1 MIIVVLLH
9 VEYVIADQEYV
20 IDFES
25 LGVSGSDK
33 VTRLA
38 DNAII
43 NGYQFLV
50 QEPDSSFTGIIPS
63 NPIGDAFRS
72 SSNHTK
78 SLAMIDEDGGSH
90 PLVVKPQ
97 DGKLFHLLGFDAA
110 EFYKEQDANWTANA
124 IGVKIEGLTADSHS
138 VQTSFFFD
146 MASDGFGGT
155 EDFEHFTPPDTFRY
169 LKQVTFTGIR
179 RNGNSSASSFILDNI
194 VVDDY
199 KLGYSGGSGTK
210 DDPYQIAAVEDL
222 LKLGDTPSDYSKHFK
237 LVADLDLD
245 PKLPGRK
252 VFTDAV
258 ISPADSD
265 KFQFSN
271 YNYDGVLFE
280 GSFDGNDHRIS
291 NLVIRPNREKEDYV
305 GLFGYVK
312 REALEEVAIKNL
324 ILVSPSINANG
335 IYSGS
340 LAGYM
345 YKCTLEGCHVEDAS
359 IMAENAS
366 TLGALVGRA
375 YRGRLLRC
383 SASGSVTGGSGTIGG
398 LVGFS
403 WSGWIDQCYANTEVL
418 HNNNDDWYF
427 GGLLGKIHYGN
438 VSNSYATGS
447 VQCGRECGGVGG
459 LLGGNDYGT
468 VDSCYA
474 VGPVRAG
481 AGSRFVGGLIGYG
494 EGRARLCYW
503 DMNTS
508 GQTQSRGGRPNTT
521 EQLMSS
527 RTYAGWGYGEKWT
540 IAEGQGYPHLA
551 WEGIDGA
558 SIVDDDYAYGGGHGT
573 RKEPYEIYTAEH
585 LNSIGLYPDHYDN
598 HFILMSDIE
607 FDPNTET
614 GFNSIGTAVI
624 PFSGLFDG
632 NGHTVSHLQIFNDG
646 MTGMFGYIKTDDLHR
661 PAVKNLA
668 LVKPRLEEVGTAS
681 ACLVGTNKNS
691 VLQHCR
697 IIDGRVH
704 SSSYQ
709 VGLLVGSNNEGII
722 EDCHVSGL
730 VDGYRLFGGIAG
742 WAGGRIV
749 DSSATCSLTG
759 TNSSNHVGCLVG
771 STGSA
776 VITRC
781 FAEGT
786 IEVGSGTFAIGGL
799 IGEHSGG
806 EVTDCYA
813 GTHVTLLGE
822 PEDWDVLSG
831 IGGFIGRIYSGKVHR
846 CYAAG
851 SVNQTWGRSDIA
863 GFAGKTEYDPSM
875 QDCFYLWH
883 SGLGWSDNGI
893 GTSLSPHEMMIQDTF
908 SGWDFVTSATDGSK
922 DYWKMSTQTG
932 YPELFWV
939 PDYPGSGTLEDPFEI
954 STPAQFAAINNNPR
968 HWDKV
973 FVLARDINLH
983 DISFDDSVIARASSF
998 SPDDSAKRFRGILNG
1013 NGYDILN
1020 LYIDAPD
1027 KNRIGLLG
1035 CINDQAVIKDL
1046 SLLNCQV
1053 TGGDYVGAL
1062 VGWNAGGQVSR
1073 CSSRGA
1079 VNGDLSAGGLVGYNE
1094 NGLIDNCYAHTSTMA
1109 SNQLAG
1115 GLVGRNEGIV
1125 VHTYSTGPV
1134 MSPSYAGGLIG
1145 GSWDGQTS
1153 DSFWDMESSGL
1164 TTSFGGT
1171 GKTTSQMQDI
1181 QDYLDA
1187 GWDFVNEVYN
1197 GNDDIW
1203 QIAGNDYP
1211 AFVWHGG
1218 GPVAH
1223 WPFDETSGAVAID
1236 KSGSSHGTVS
1246 GASWT
1251 EGIVEGALYF
1261 DGADD
1266 VLDCGNDPVLSP
1278 ALLTISLWLYPQDS
1292 FGSPEVLS
1300 KGGSNNDI
1308 DYKLELFG
1316 AKYPTFVFGNGTERV
1331 VVFSSQTLPNNEW
1344 THVTLT
1350 RDVAIASMYIDGV
1363 QVANKAFDFAPISTD
1378 YSLIIGGPNRPR
1390 YRGKID
1396 DLMIYDKVLDLE

>member
-1 MIIVVLLH
+1 MMS
-9 VEYVIADQEYV
+9 
-20 IDFES
+20 ID
-25 LGVSGSDK
+25 
-33 VTRLA
+33 
-38 DNAII
+38 
-43 NGYQFLV
+43 
-50 QEPDSSFTGIIPS
+50 
-63 NPIGDAFRS
+63 
-72 SSNHTK
+72 
-78 SLAMIDEDGGSH
+78 
-90 PLVVKPQ
+90 
-97 DGKLFHLLGFDAA
+97 
-110 EFYKEQDANWTANA
+110 
-124 IGVKIEGLTADSHS
+124 
-138 VQTSFFFD
+138 
-146 MASDGFGGT
+146 
-155 EDFEHFTPPDTFRY
+155 
-169 LKQVTFTGIR
+169 
-179 RNGNSSASSFILDNI
+179 
-194 VVDDY
+194 
-199 KLGYSGGSGTK
+199 
-210 DDPYQIAAVEDL
+210 
-222 LKLGDTPSDYSKHFK
+222 
-237 LVADLDLD
+237 
-245 PKLPGRK
+245 
-252 VFTDAV
+252 
-258 ISPADSD
+258 
-265 KFQFSN
+265 
-271 YNYDGVLFE
+271 
-280 GSFDGNDHRIS
+280 
-291 NLVIRPNREKEDYV
+291 
-305 GLFGYVK
+305 
-312 REALEEVAIKNL
+312 
-324 ILVSPSINANG
+324 
-335 IYSGS
+335 
-340 LAGYM
+340 
-345 YKCTLEGCHVEDAS
+345 
-359 IMAENAS
+359 
-366 TLGALVGRA
+366 
-375 YRGRLLRC
+375 
-383 SASGSVTGGSGTIGG
+383 
-398 LVGFS
+398 
-403 WSGWIDQCYANTEVL
+403 
-418 HNNNDDWYF
+418 
-427 GGLLGKIHYGN
+427 
-438 VSNSYATGS
+438 
-447 VQCGRECGGVGG
+447 
-459 LLGGNDYGT
+459 
-468 VDSCYA
+468 
-474 VGPVRAG
+474 
-481 AGSRFVGGLIGYG
+481 
-494 EGRARLCYW
+494 
-503 DMNTS
+503 
-508 GQTQSRGGRPNTT
+508 
-521 EQLMSS
+521 
-527 RTYAGWGYGEKWT
+527 TYIGWGYGETWT
-540 IAEGQGYPHLA
+540 IANDKDYPRLA
-551 WEGIDGA
+551 WEGIAGDPIIDTA
-558 SIVDDDYAYGGGHGT
+558 YAYGGGRGT
-573 RKEPYEIYTAEH
+573 QEEPYEIYTAEH
-585 LNSIGLYPDHYDN
+585 LNSIGFYPEDLN
-598 HFILMSDIE
+598 SHFILMSDIV
-607 FDPNTET
+607 FDPNVEAS
-614 GFNSIGTAVI
+614 FNSIGTELN
-624 PFSGLFDG
+624 PFAGVFDG
-632 NGHTVSHLQIFNDG
+632 NHHTISHLQIFNDFAIG
-646 MTGMFGYIKTDDLHR
+646 VFSYIQTDNLQV
-661 PAVKNLA
+661 PAVKNLT
-668 LVKPRLEEVGTAS
+668 LYEPRIESAGKNS
-681 ACLVGTNKNS
+681 ACLVGTSISS
-691 VLQHCR
+691 VLRNCR
-697 IIDGRVH
+697 VINGSING
-704 SSSYQ
+704 SSDKLA
-709 VGLLVGSNNEGII
+709 LLVGMNDDGVI
-722 EDCHVSGL
+722 EDCHVSGV
-730 VDGYRLFGGIAG
+730 VDGYRHLGGLVGFARQC
-742 WAGGRIV
+742 RIV
-749 DSSATCSLTG
+749 NSSATCALIGS
-759 TNSSNHVGCLVG
+759 NSANKVGGLVG
-771 STGSA
+771 WNAGFSVA
-776 VITRC
+776 RC
-781 FAEGT
+781 FAKAS
-786 IEVGSGTFAIGGL
+786 IEVGSGAFAIGGL
-799 IGEHSGG
+799 IGEHSSG

-813 GTHVTLLGE
+813 EAHITLLGE
-822 PEDWDVLSG
+822 PETWDVRWGTGGL
-831 IGGFIGRIYSGKVHR
+831 IGNILNGKVHR

-863 GFAGKTEYDPSM
+863 GFAGNTKYDPSI
-875 QDCFYLWH
+875 QDCFYLLH

-893 GTSLSPHEMMIQDTF
+893 GTSLSPDEMMIQDTF

-1181 QDYLDA
+1181 QNYLNA

-1203 QIAGNDYP
+1203 QVAGHDYP
-1211 AFVWHGG
+1211 AFVWQGG
-1218 GPVAH
+1218 GPIAH
-1223 WPFDETSGAVAID
+1223 WPFDETSGTVAID
-1236 KSGSSHGTVS
+1236 KSGSNHGAVS